1 MSIESDHAAAA
12 PDRSGEPVPDAAAT
26 QGSARRGRPDTH
38 PATAAVRLMPS
49 RPGPAAHP
57 ALPQPQLDVIHIHRL
72 HVRGFHGVH
81 DHERA
86 EGQDF
91 YIDAD
96 VWIDTRAA
104 AASDDVADTLHYGHL
119 MIALAD
125 IAGGEP
131 VDLLE
136 TLAERLAAVTLAF
149 AGPQAVRITVHKPQ
163 APVNLDFEDVTVSI
177 LRFRPDDDGPVS
189 TATGVG
195 TPDQDARVGD
205 PEAHGDDRNG
215 EPT

>member
-1 MSIESDHAAAA
+1 MSTEHDPVGPAAG
-12 PDRSGEPVPDAAAT
+12 DTDAAAGARPT
-26 QGSARRGRPDTH
+26 SSSREARRSRPDSH

-57 ALPQPQLDVIHIHRL
+57 ALPQPQLDVIHIERL

-149 AGPQAVRITVHKPQ
+149 AGPQAVRITIHKPQ
-163 APVNLDFEDVTVSI
+163 APVDLDFEDVTVSI
-177 LRFRPDDDGPVS
+177 LRFRPDGDGPVGAAEGIGS
-189 TATGVG
+189 PGAANRTK
-195 TPDQDARVGD
+195 GD
-205 PEAHGDDRNG
+205 RS
-215 EPT
+215 